1 MADVVQPDSAD
12 ATAAVLAHAAGEGRS
27 VRILGA
33 GTKLSWGN
41 VVPDPAVVLQ
51 TGSLD
56 RITEHNVGDLTA
68 TMQAGV
74 PLAAAQARF
83 AAEGQMLAL
92 DPPLGADR
100 TATVGG
106 VFATADSGPLR
117 HRYGG
122 PRDLIIGITV
132 ALSDGTVA
140 RAGGKVIKNVAGYDL
155 AKLFTGSLGTLGAI
169 VSVNVRLHP
178 RPQAFATALGVS
190 IDPAVIAA
198 GARALAAAPLEL
210 ESLDVGWRE
219 GRGWLLARTGGAQP
233 EPRARRAAGLM
244 QAQSLEEVEITGD
257 DEAIWTQQRAGQR
270 SVEATLARVATRP
283 SALRDVLEAARDCE
297 ATLVGRAALGT
308 SYLELAPE
316 ALTPLRE
323 RFSDAPGVV
332 VLDGPVGLRQRHDPW
347 GALQGPALELMRR
360 VKRRFDPAGACNP
373 GAFVGGI

>member
-1 MADVVQPDSAD
+1 MTEVAQPESAE
-12 ATAAVLAHAAGEGRS
+12 ATAAVLAQAAGEGRS

-33 GTKLSWGN
+33 GTKQGWGN
-41 VVPDPAVVLQ
+41 VVPDPSVVLR

-56 RITEHNVGDLTA
+56 RLEHNVGDLTA

-74 PLAAAQARF
+74 PLAEAQARF
-83 AAEGQMLAL
+83 DAEGQMLAL
-92 DPPLGADR
+92 DPPLGAGR
-100 TATVGG
+100 KATVGG

-178 RPQAFATALGVS
+178 SPQAFASALGASV
-190 IDPAVIAA
+190 DPRVIAA

-210 ESLDVGWRE
+210 ESLDVSWR
-219 GRGWLLARTGGAQP
+219 GTRGWLLARAGGARP
-233 EPRARRAAGLM
+233 EPRAKRAAGLM
-244 QAQSLEEVEITGD
+244 RAQGLHDVEITGD
-257 DEAIWTQQRAGQR
+257 DEAIWARQRAGQR
-270 SVEATLARVATRP
+270 SEEATLVRVATRP
-283 SALRDVLEAARDCE
+283 SALGDVLEVARDCE

-308 SYLELAPE
+308 SYLELAPDAV
-316 ALTPLRE
+316 ALLRE
-323 RFSDAPGVV
+323 RFTDAPGVV
-332 VLDGPVGLRQRHDPW
+332 VLDGPAELRRRHDPW
-347 GALQGPALELMRR
+347 GSLQGPALELMQR
-360 VKRRFDPAGACNP
+360 VKRSFDPAGACNP